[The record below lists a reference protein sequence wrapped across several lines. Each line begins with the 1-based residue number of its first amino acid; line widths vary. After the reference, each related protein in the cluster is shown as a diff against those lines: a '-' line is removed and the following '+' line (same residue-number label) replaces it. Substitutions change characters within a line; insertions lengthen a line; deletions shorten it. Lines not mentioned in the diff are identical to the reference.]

1 MSTWKSHLIAT
12 LGFGASAALLGACG
26 NDVAISAET
35 TATSNTSSTSSSGSM
50 SSSSGTTMG
59 TGGAST
65 SSSSSSSSSSSTGGP
80 PPAQRVVTAETDI
93 AQYQSI
99 TVSTTSTE
107 SGAKVID
114 GPFFVT
120 DVAGGWQQGPGG
132 ASFHVVTNGDCSVAV
147 GMTVLSTNV
156 GQNAAYQVHGIR
168 MPVLP
173 GQTLCMSGALT
184 TAIVMGF
191 KPY

>member
-65 SSSSSSSSSSSTGGP
+65 SSSSSNSSSTGGP

-147 GMTVLSTNV
+147 GMPVLSTNV

-173 GQTLCMSGALT
+173 GQTLCMSGALM
-184 TAIVMGF
+184 TATVMGF
-191 KPY
+191 RPY